1 MQKFQHTVHFFLAA
15 KVNIVFM
22 LKILMFLIGRKT
34 AFRGNFN

>member
-22 LKILMFLIGRKT
+22 LKILMFLIGRNNSFPGK
-34 AFRGNFN
+34 F